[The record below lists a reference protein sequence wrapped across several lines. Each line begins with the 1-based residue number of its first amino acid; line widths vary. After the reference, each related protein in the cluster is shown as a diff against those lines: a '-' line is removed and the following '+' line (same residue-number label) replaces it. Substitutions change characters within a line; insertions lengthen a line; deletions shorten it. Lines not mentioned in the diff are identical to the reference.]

1 MRGIAKALLSAAGL
15 VVVYACDV
23 PTVTFN
29 PPPADTYTI
38 GARQMKIDDS
48 LTRVEAAVVTPA
60 FFTATGIQPFLG
72 RFITKGDEGASAA
85 AAAVLSH
92 DLWVA
97 RFGSAPSVIGQQIEL
112 DDQKF
117 TVVGVA
123 PRGFQFP
130 GATLVWTSKAPGL
143 VATAR

>member
-1 MRGIAKALLSAAGL
+1 
-15 VVVYACDV
+15 
-23 PTVTFN
+23 
-29 PPPADTYTI
+29 
-38 GARQMKIDDS
+38 
-48 LTRVEAAVVTPA
+48 VTPG
-60 FFTATGIQPFLG
+60 FFAATGIQPFLG
-72 RFITKGDEGASAA
+72 RFIIEGDVGASPPAV
-85 AAAVLSH
+85 AVLSH

-112 DDQKF
+112 DEQKF

-130 GATLVWTSKAPGL
+130 GATLIWTSKAPGL

>member
-1 MRGIAKALLSAAGL
+1 MTKALLSAAVL
-15 VVVYACDV
+15 AFACAYEA
-23 PTVTFN
+23 PLKYTE
-29 PPPADTYTI
+29 PPSETYTSQ
-38 GARQMKIDDS
+38 ARQLKIGDDATS
-48 LTRVEAAVVTPA
+48 VEAAVVTPG
-60 FFTATGIQPFLG
+60 FFAATGMQPFLG
-72 RFITKGDEGASAA
+72 RFIIEGDVGASPPAVV
-85 AAAVLSH
+85 VLSH
-92 DLWVA
+92 DLWAA